1 MTDSDNAAGPAAGA
15 DLRSRTPGGDV
26 FILGA
31 GFSKAV
37 AAGMPTMLELGA
49 EVRERLAD
57 DANLESAIPD
67 SLGDNIELWMTYLSQ
82 PQPWLRVPDIDLHRS
97 LGGRI
102 RRAIVEI
109 IEERTELASAT
120 DAPDWLRKLIT
131 AWHLR
136 QATVI
141 TLNYDTLVERAA
153 RHLKVSER
161 RGPVLPEDLYPPYF
175 ADIASRSGAGL
186 WAREELQT
194 FRLLK
199 LHGSLNWH
207 YSGREDFHGETIFFS
222 DVPGFRPAAD
232 EAGRDALTRRLRS
245 MAADKATL
253 LIPPVAE
260 KTTYFNNETVRAL
273 WKDAGAALRNAAALH
288 VVGYSLPKSD
298 LGMQFFLA
306 GNGPAA
312 GAPVHV
318 VDINAD
324 VPERYREFLQRADVE
339 DGYVGPESPVVRF
352 AGDYAASAK
361 E

>member
-1 MTDSDNAAGPAAGA
+1 MTDSGNAPRPAADA
-15 DLRSRTPGGDV
+15 EPRSRTRGGDV

-37 AAGMPTMLELGA
+37 AAGMPTMFELGA
-49 EVRERLAD
+49 EVRKRLAD
-57 DANLESAIPD
+57 DASLESAIPD

-82 PQPWLRVPDIDLHRS
+82 PQPWLREPDIDLHRS

-102 RRAIVEI
+102 RKAIADV
-109 IEERTELASAT
+109 IEERTNLASAS
-120 DAPDWLRKLIT
+120 DAPDWLRQLVT

-153 RHLKVSER
+153 KDLKVSER
-161 RGPVLPEDLYPPYF
+161 RSPFHPADLNPPYF
-175 ADIASRSGAGL
+175 ANIESRSGTGL
-186 WAREELQT
+186 FGGEELQT

-199 LHGSLNWH
+199 LHGSVNWH

-222 DVPGFRPAAD
+222 DVPGFGPAVD
-232 EAGRDALTRRLRS
+232 EAGRDARTRRLRD
-245 MAADKATL
+245 MAADKETL

-260 KTTYFNNETVRAL
+260 KTTYFNNETVKAL
-273 WKDAGAALRNAAALH
+273 WKDASAALRNAAALH

-306 GNGPAA
+306 GNGPDAD
-312 GAPVHV
+312 APVHV
-318 VDINAD
+318 VDIDAC
-324 VPERYREFLQRADVE
+324 VPERFREFLQSADVR
-339 DGYVGPESPVVRF
+339 DGYIGMEDPVVLF
-352 AGDYAASAK
+352 ARDYAASAM